1 MGKKLFS
8 LTVHARSLSFSNLS
22 DRWFV
27 GFLNGF
33 LFCQLFHRDPS
44 HLPCNPLASLPPKI
58 LFCTNNDFEFPM
70 SAFWQQLPD
79 SWHHISLCLCRKR
92 LQKATERLSPCQCL
106 WLFHRHWQV
115 TSVFFFYIFFFFS
128 RKADRCLQN
137 MNSGFRTRVG
147 FLVPYLKSRSCSA
160 SALHEFFQDPSL
172 TFSHSSLSPASKE
185 RKIYCNVLCN
195 EVNSDAKV
203 APSQ

>member
-1 MGKKLFS
+1 MWKKLFS

-79 SWHHISLCLCRKR
+79 SWHHNSLCLCRKR

-115 TSVFFFYIFFFFS
+115 TSVFFFIYIFFL
-128 RKADRCLQN
+128 LQ
-137 MNSGFRTRVG
+137 
-147 FLVPYLKSRSCSA
+147 KSRQMFA
-160 SALHEFFQDPSL
+160 EHEFWFQDTRRLPCSL
-172 TFSHSSLSPASKE
+172 LEVTLLLCINIAWVFPRSLPYVFSFITVTSF
-185 RKIYCNVLCN
+185 
-195 EVNSDAKV
+195 
-203 APSQ
+203 